1 MERQEIEIF
10 LTLAEELHFGRTAER
25 VGVSQSRVSR
35 TVARLERRIGARLF
49 DRTSRQVA
57 VTPIGEQL
65 RADLAPA
72 WRAVEEAVTRAMAAG
87 RGITGS
93 LRIGFSGA
101 FTGHLLHSVAEAFGR
116 RHPGV
121 DVQIRQVQISDP
133 FGPLRAG
140 EVEVQI
146 TEPPMTE
153 PDLTLGPVLV
163 SQPRMLLMSSA
174 HPFARREAV
183 SLEDLAEATLLTV
196 GGSAPRHWLD
206 YHFPRLTPSGRP
218 IPHGQAMTHWE
229 DALSLVLAGKGV
241 TPVAAAGA
249 HYYSRPGLVFR
260 PFTDAPGI
268 DYAFVW
274 PTGRETARLR
284 AFVRVAM
291 DRVREAGGP
300 SRVVESLWDDRDERD
315 DRSERD
321 GPDRRGA

>member
-1 MERQEIEIF
+1 MTVRDDGAGGAVMERQEIEIF

-25 VGVSQSRVSR
+25 VGVSQSRVSQ

-57 VTPIGEQL
+57 LTPIGEQL
-65 RADLAPA
+65 RDDLAPA
-72 WRAVEEAVTRAMAAG
+72 WRAVEEAVARATAAG

-101 FTGHLLHSVAEAFGR
+101 FTGHLLHSIAEAFGR

-133 FGPLRAG
+133 YGPLRAG
-140 EVEVQI
+140 DVEVQI
-146 TEPPMTE
+146 TEPPVAE

-163 SQPRMLLMSSA
+163 SQPRVLLMSSS
-174 HPFARREAV
+174 HPLARREAV
-183 SLEDLAEATLLTV
+183 SLEDLAESTLLTV
-196 GGSAPRHWLD
+196 GGSVPRHWLD
-206 YHFPRLTPSGRP
+206 HHFPRQTPSGRP

-249 HYYSRPGLVFR
+249 HYYSRPGLVFK

-291 DRVREAGGP
+291 DRVQEVGGP
-300 SRVVESLWDDRDERD
+300 SRAVESLWD
-315 DRSERD
+315 
-321 GPDRRGA
+321 GQGG

>member
-25 VGVSQSRVSR
+25 VGVSQSRVSQ
-35 TVARLERRIGARLF
+35 TVARLERRVGARLF

-57 VTPIGEQL
+57 LTPIGEQL
-65 RADLAPA
+65 RDDLAPA
-72 WRAVEEAVTRAMAAG
+72 WQAVEEAVTRAMAAG

-101 FTGHLLHSVAEAFGR
+101 FTGHLLHSVAEAYGR
-116 RHPGV
+116 LHPGV

-133 FGPLRAG
+133 YGPLRAG

-146 TEPPMTE
+146 TEPPVAE

-163 SQPRMLLMSSA
+163 SQPRVLLMSSA

-196 GGSAPRHWLD
+196 GGNVPRHWLD
-206 YHFPRLTPSGRP
+206 HHFPRQTPSGRP

-274 PTGRETARLR
+274 PAGRETARLR

-300 SRVVESLWDDRDERD
+300 SRAVESLWDERG
-315 DRSERD
+315 R
-321 GPDRRGA
+321 

>member
-25 VGVSQSRVSR
+25 VGVSQSRVSQ

-57 VTPIGEQL
+57 VTPIGERL
-65 RADLAPA
+65 RDDLAPA
-72 WRAVEEAVTRAMAAG
+72 WRAVEEAVARATAAG

-101 FTGHLLHSVAEAFGR
+101 FTGHLLHSIAEDFGR
-116 RHPGV
+116 LHPGV
-121 DVQIRQVQISDP
+121 DVQVRQVQISDP
-133 FGPLRAG
+133 YGPLRAG
-140 EVEVQI
+140 DVEVQI
-146 TEPPMTE
+146 TEPPVTE

-163 SQPRMLLMSSA
+163 SQPRVLLMSSA
-174 HPFARREAV
+174 HPFARRAAV
-183 SLEDLAEATLLTV
+183 SLEDLAESTLLTV
-196 GGSAPRHWLD
+196 GGSVPRHWLD
-206 YHFPRLTPSGRP
+206 HHFPRQTPSGRP
-218 IPHGQAMTHWE
+218 IPHGQAMTYWE

-249 HYYSRPGLVFR
+249 HYYSRPGLVFK

-291 DRVREAGGP
+291 DRVREVGGP
-300 SRVVESLWDDRDERD
+300 SRAVESLWEGG
-315 DRSERD
+315 EGGH
-321 GPDRRGA
+321 GPA